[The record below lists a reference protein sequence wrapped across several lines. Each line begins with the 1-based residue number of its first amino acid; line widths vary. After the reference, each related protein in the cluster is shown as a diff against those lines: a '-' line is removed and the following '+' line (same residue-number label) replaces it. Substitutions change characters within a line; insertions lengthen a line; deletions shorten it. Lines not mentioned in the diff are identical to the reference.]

1 MPGYFLHNQ
10 FPNLCQTVYLKA
22 NALPSKQCPSKL
34 YNLFPVLVFILSL
47 FCSDLVLAFKACWP
61 FYSLLAPFHHQT
73 ATWSFSFLLTKLP
86 QQFPWPSRCCLP
98 QHTQWANHLR
108 GSVSVPYLR
117 LVTWCCPLLPISQL
131 LTQIGHCC
139 QPWLCLCSFFFFI
152 KNFLLLFSPVFQI
165 QPFPTITYCSHSTNH
180 SLSSDLSWSF
190 WFVPTVYSPFYLL
203 CPQCL
208 LHCFTSE

>member
-47 FCSDLVLAFKACWP
+47 FFSDLVLAFKACWP

-73 ATWSFSFLLTKLP
+73 ATWSFSFLLTKLL

-98 QHTQWANHLR
+98 HHTQWANHLR
-108 GSVSVPYLR
+108 ALFLSHTSGNVHSYTSLPAACH
-117 LVTWCCPLLPISQL
+117 LVLSTPSHLSALNPNRPLLSA
-131 LTQIGHCC
+131 LTL
-139 QPWLCLCSFFFFI
+139 PLFFFFFHKKLPPLI
-152 KNFLLLFSPVFQI
+152 FSSFPNPTLSHNHLLFTFHKSFSFLRSFVVLLVR
-165 QPFPTITYCSHSTNH
+165 TH
-180 SLSSDLSWSF
+180 SL
-190 WFVPTVYSPFYLL
+190 
-203 CPQCL
+203 
-208 LHCFTSE
+208 